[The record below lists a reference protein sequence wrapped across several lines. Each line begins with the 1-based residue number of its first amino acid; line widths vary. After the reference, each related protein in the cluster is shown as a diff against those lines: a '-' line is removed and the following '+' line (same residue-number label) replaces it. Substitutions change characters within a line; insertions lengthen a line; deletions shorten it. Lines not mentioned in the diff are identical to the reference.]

1 MKLQYL
7 DNTLEVE
14 VGEEINELLVIK
26 VNGEAFLLTLYEA
39 MLLSWRIQRW
49 VLKQELGDAFE
60 KEKE

>member
-14 VGEEINELLVIK
+14 EEINKLLAIK
-26 VNGEAFLLTLYEA
+26 INGVAFHLALYEA

-49 VLKQELGDAFE
+49 VLKQELGDDFE
-60 KEKE
+60 KEQE